1 MFRFEECQ
9 SIGENMRSANSREK
23 VARKIAEAYGWER
36 SSGSGAEEGMVEFMV
51 GSAVFELRVA
61 VVHVFDQAFKSMRIV
76 SRVSMDFEECWRMCW
91 RWCWQRIVIA
101 NA

>member
-9 SIGENMRSANSREK
+9 SIGGNMRSANSREK

-51 GSAVFELRVA
+51 GCAAFELRVA
-61 VVHVFDQAFKSMRIV
+61 VVQSLIKLL
-76 SRVSMDFEECWRMCW
+76 RVCESCRGY
-91 RWCWQRIVIA
+91 RWGLK
-101 NA
+101 NAGVCAGVGAGKGL